1 MKRKKLIKKNLPFQI
16 KSSTDV
22 SRFYVDNKQ
31 CLTHSTDAGT
41 SIEQYWYK
49 VVIRCI

>member
-1 MKRKKLIKKNLPFQI
+1 MKRRKTFIDSNNIFNRLPTFH
-16 KSSTDV
+16 V
-22 SRFYVDNKQ
+22 FYVDNKQ

-49 VVIRCI
+49 VVIKYI